1 MQKFMVLGPVLW
13 SMVFS
18 GSMAL
23 GQNQSPKK
31 VAEEKDW
38 SVFIGT
44 NPTECWAESQPDP
57 KKSRVTLNGKEV
69 QARRGEIRLYVIYS
83 LDGKLSGQITFTG
96 GYPFAQK
103 AVEIDIDGEKF
114 SLKKV
119 DDKWAWAE
127 TNDDDKKILDALKKG
142 GKATIIGHS
151 SRGKTTTDT
160 FSLMGLTAASD
171 KARKRCSG

>member
-1 MQKFMVLGPVLW
+1 MQKFMVLGAVLW

-18 GSMAL
+18 SSAL
-23 GQNQSPKK
+23 AQAKSTKK

-44 NPTECWAESQPDP
+44 NPTECWAESQADP
-57 KKSRVTLNGKEV
+57 KLSRVTENGRPV

-103 AVEIDIDGEKF
+103 PVEIDIDGKKF
-114 SLKKV
+114 SLNKI
-119 DDKWAWAE
+119 DDEWAWAE
-127 TNDDDKKILDALKKG
+127 SDDDDKKILAALKKG
-142 GKATIIGHS
+142 GKATLIGLS

-160 FSLMGLTAASD
+160 FSLMGLTKAVAE
-171 KARKRCSG
+171 ARKNCSQ